1 MMDCYASFLKNIF
14 YKEKAC
20 LHGSYARIKWS
31 ILDERFSLQNNK
43 SYN

>member
-1 MMDCYASFLKNIF
+1 MPAFLKIY

-20 LHGSYARIKWS
+20 LHGLYARIKWS